1 MLRAAANGAAP
12 NAKSKRMAKTYEQV
26 LKKIA
31 SLKAEAERVREKET
45 AEVVARIR
53 EAIEHYGLTPAD
65 LGLEAAPRRGRRPGP
80 KAAAPAKKR
89 RRAAAKP
96 AKKGTVPVKYRDDAG
111 HTWTGRG
118 LQPVWLREALA
129 AGKTLQDFAVS

>member
-1 MLRAAANGAAP
+1 MSTPKG
-12 NAKSKRMAKTYEQV
+12 KRMAKTYEQV

-31 SLKAEAERVREKET
+31 TLKAEAERVREKET

-53 EAIEHYGLTPAD
+53 EAIAHYGLTPAD

-80 KAAAPAKKR
+80 KAAAPAKTR

-96 AKKGTVPVKYRDDAG
+96 AKGTKKGTVPVKYRDDAG

>member
-1 MLRAAANGAAP
+1 
-12 NAKSKRMAKTYEQV
+12 MAKTYEQV
-26 LKKIA
+26 LKKIE
-31 SLKAEAERVREKET
+31 SLKAEAERARQKET
-45 AEVVARIR
+45 ADVVARIR

-80 KAAAPAKKR
+80 KAAAA
-89 RRAAAKP
+89 P
-96 AKKGTVPVKYRDDAG
+96 AKKGRRGAAKAAKKSTVPIKYRDDAG

>member
-1 MLRAAANGAAP
+1 MLRAAASGAVSTP
-12 NAKSKRMAKTYEQV
+12 KGKRMAKTYEQV
-26 LKKIA
+26 LKKIET
-31 SLKAEAERVREKET
+31 LKAEAERARQKET

-65 LGLEAAPRRGRRPGP
+65 LGLAAAPRRGRAAGP
-80 KAAAPAKKR
+80 KAAPAKKG
-89 RRAAAKP
+89 RRAAAKA
-96 AKKGTVPVKYRDDAG
+96 AKKGSVPVKYRDDAG